1 MKYRF
6 LLIMIMALCSMGI
19 VRAQEVK
26 IVNFQ
31 RLDRDLMA
39 RTQQR
44 NDLNGTPCAILRVS
58 VPNAKE
64 YSFQGNII
72 GDVIYKTGEAIV
84 YMTEGSR
91 NITISS
97 DKFGSM
103 KYEFD
108 SQLEKQVVYKLTMKL
123 VQNDAN
129 KTRTLLMPV
138 AGIGTPMSYGAMIGI
153 VKKWGVYAKVKTNLG
168 SNDYDVE
175 SNSQGIDQDGNNVWF
190 AGAEEGYRM
199 SFTGGLMFRMI
210 MPLYL
215 YVGGGYGYKTLRWR
229 TADDKVAKITDKSF
243 AGAEA
248 ELGLI
253 WRIKNVALSA
263 GAQTVNFKYVEAT
276 VGLGIMF

>member
-1 MKYRF
+1 MKYRI
-6 LLIMIMALCSMGI
+6 LWTLIMVICTLGISMG
-19 VRAQEVK
+19 QEVK

-44 NDLNGTPCAILRVS
+44 LDLNEVPCAVLRVS
-58 VPNAKE
+58 VANARS
-64 YSFQGNII
+64 YTFQGNII
-72 GDVIYKTGEAIV
+72 GDVIYKMGEAIV
-84 YMTEGSR
+84 YMTQGSR

-108 SQLEKQVVYKLTMKL
+108 TKLEKQVVYKLTMKL

-138 AGIGTPMSYGAMIGI
+138 AGIGTPLSYGAMIGV

-168 SNDYDVE
+168 NNDYELD
-175 SNSQGIDQDGNNVWF
+175 STSKGMDGNGNSVWF
-190 AGAEEGYRM
+190 GNETESYRM

-215 YVGGGYGYKTLRWR
+215 YVGGGYGYKTLKWK
-229 TADDKVAKITDKSF
+229 TADDKWARITDKSYQ
-243 AGAEA
+243 GAEA

-263 GAQTVNFKYVEAT
+263 GAQSINFKHFEGT

>member
-6 LLIMIMALCSMGI
+6 LLIMIMAVCALGM

-31 RLDRDLMA
+31 RLDRDLLA

-44 NDLNGTPCAILRVS
+44 NDLNGTPCAVLRVS
-58 VPNAKE
+58 VPNARE

-72 GDVIYKTGEAIV
+72 GDVIYKMGEAIV

-123 VQNDAN
+123 IQNDAN

-138 AGIGTPMSYGAMIGI
+138 AGIGAPMSYGAMIGI

-168 SNDYDVE
+168 SNDYELDSSSAGLDE
-175 SNSQGIDQDGNNVWF
+175 EGNSVWF
-190 AGAEEGYRM
+190 GSGAESYRM

-210 MPLYL
+210 LPLYL
-215 YVGGGYGYKTLRWR
+215 YVGGGYGYKTLKWR
-229 TADDKVAKITDKSF
+229 TADDKWARITDKSF

-263 GAQTVNFKYVEAT
+263 GAQSVNFKHFEGT